1 MPFPSVAEQ
10 LEVIRRDTVEIV
22 PEDELVRKLERSLKS
37 GEPLRIKQG
46 FDPTRPDLHIG
57 HAVSIRKLRDFQ
69 ELGHE
74 VIFVVGDTTAMVGD
88 PSGRS
93 ELRPQLSAEEVAA
106 NAVTYE
112 EQVFKIL
119 DPGRTRVEFNSAWL
133 GALKLED
140 MLRLTGQYTVARML
154 EREDFAN
161 RHREGVPISLV
172 EFMYPLL
179 QAYDSVALRADVELG
194 GSDQKFN
201 LLVAR
206 AIQERYGQ
214 EPQVCLLMPLLRGT
228 DGVHKMSK
236 SYDNYVGLADPP
248 TEQYGRTM
256 SIPDT
261 LLEEWLRLAS
271 ELTGEKLAA
280 ALRKSE
286 SEPYVAKRELASRI
300 VQRYHGEAAAAQAAE
315 HFDVVHRQKGVPD
328 DVEEVALSPADP
340 ALVTEGGEIW
350 LPRLLVRVGLAPST
364 SQAARLIEQGAVS
377 VDGER
382 VEGRDAR
389 VAARGEHLLQKGRR
403 HFVRAVFR
411 AD

>member
-1 MPFPSVAEQ
+1 MSFPPVAEQ
-10 LEVIRRDTVEIV
+10 LDLIRRDTLEIV
-22 PEDELVRKLERSLKS
+22 PEEDLVRKLERSLKS
-37 GEPLRIKQG
+37 GEPLRVKQG

-69 ELGHE
+69 DLGHE

-88 PSGRS
+88 PTGRS
-93 ELRPQLSAEEVAA
+93 ELRPQLSAAEVAT
-106 NAVTYE
+106 NAATYE

-119 DPGRTRVEFNSAWL
+119 DPARTRVEFNSRWL

-140 MLRLTGQYTVARML
+140 MLRLTAQYTVARML

-161 RHREGVPISLV
+161 RYRDGVSISLV

-236 SYDNYVGLADPP
+236 SYDNYVGISDAPA
-248 TEQYGRTM
+248 EQYGRTM

-271 ELTGEKLAA
+271 GLRGEELAE
-280 ALRKSE
+280 ALRRSA
-286 SEPYVAKRELASRI
+286 SEPYPVKRELAAAVVR
-300 VQRYHGEAAAAQAAE
+300 RYHGDAAAAQAAE

-328 DVEEVALSPADP
+328 DVEEVRLSPDDA
-340 ALVTEGGEIW
+340 ALAAEGGEVW

-377 VDGER
+377 LNGER
-382 VEGRDAR
+382 VEGRDFR
-389 VAARGEHLLQKGRR
+389 VPASGELLLQKGRR
-403 HFVRAVFR
+403 HFVRVIFA
-411 AD
+411 AA